1 MYLMLIKKKKKKDIP
16 IETVEYTLSDLLP
29 SGFIESN
36 VGLDTQVAR
45 DDAWGYVQ
53 PKLNESG
60 KTKKVI
66 IHWDKSVAISDTLR
80 LGGNTELNFA
90 AGKGVVMMNG
100 VSKAVLKNRTHR
112 PATNANIVDKN
123 ITINGGIFNGNA
135 ININRGTPGQ
145 GMAATFAWHGVENL
159 IIDGFK
165 IYNNKIYAQIATNV
179 VNGHCLNFVVDG
191 GTIFESNN
199 MDGLHWD
206 GWCKN
211 CSFQNGVLK
220 TWDDAIAINADD
232 GYSHWADFPINQGY
246 LNDFYDISFNG
257 PSSDIL
263 IKNITFNN
271 ENSQRGY
278 GVRILSV
285 LSRVDNIRIENL
297 KGTCKNYAVLI
308 DTYQYAAGEMD
319 FKGSGNVGNVTVD
332 DMNVNVVKNG
342 STLATYG
349 QFSLVCSTEKLIAT
363 NVINNSDVPML
374 EKWANTSQL
383 DPLFYG
389 ELKVN
394 GVDY

>member
-1 MYLMLIKKKKKKDIP
+1 MLIKKKKKNNIP
-16 IETVEYTLSDLLP
+16 IETVEYTLSNLLP
-29 SGFIESN
+29 SGFVESN

-80 LGGNTELNFA
+80 LGSNTELNFN

-159 IIDGFK
+159 TIDGFK
-165 IYNNKIYAQIATNV
+165 IYNNKLYAQIATNV
-179 VNGHCLNFVVDG
+179 VNGHCLNFIVDG
-191 GTIFESNN
+191 GTVFESNN

-211 CSFQNGVLK
+211 CSFQNGILK

-246 LNDFYDISFNG
+246 LDNFYDITFNG
-257 PSSDIL
+257 PTSNIL
-263 IKNITFNN
+263 IKNITLNN
-271 ENSQRGY
+271 QNSQRGY
-278 GVRILSV
+278 AVRVLSV
-285 LSRVDNIRIENL
+285 LSRVDKIRIENL

-308 DTYQYAAGEMD
+308 DTYQYALGEMD
-319 FKGSGNVGNVTVD
+319 FVGSGNVGTVLVN

-342 STLATYG
+342 STLAPYG

-374 EKWANTSQL
+374 SKWANTSQNY
-383 DPLFYG
+383 PLFYG

-394 GVDY
+394 GIDY